1 MVYRLAH
8 VIPFQSL
15 RPGNACRIFQAN
27 QVWLFLVQLAQN
39 LLCWAKRLCF
49 GPAFLLARPKRL
61 RYQLL
66 QVAGRLVHT
75 GRRSILRPDDR
86 WPWARELELAF
97 SRLYSLPLSP

>member
-1 MVYRLAH
+1 MEDQIKDAKDCGLGNFPCHRL
-8 VIPFQSL
+8 
-15 RPGNACRIFQAN
+15 QAN

-39 LLCWAKRLCF
+39 LLCWAKRTCL
-49 GPAFLLARPKRL
+49 GPDFLLARPKRL

-75 GRRSILRPDDR
+75 GRRSILRLDVR

-97 SRLYSLPLSP
+97 TRLRSLPLSP